1 MAERHVVVTGGARG
15 IGSAILRCLVNTG
28 ASGYSIDVINPD
40 DPITGVRYFTADLGS
55 QAEVEQAFSE
65 ISQVDVL
72 VNNAG
77 IQRAGLVGMQ
87 DPADWR
93 RVIDVNLIGAYEC
106 IRCSSPKM
114 PRGASIISIASV
126 AAFIGLPG
134 RSAYAAA
141 KAGLLGMSR
150 ALAVEFAPRD
160 ITVNAVCPGFI
171 HTAFVDGAIKDG
183 SLNIGS
189 MMERVPL
196 NRMGFVDEIAGAV
209 KFLASE
215 EARYIT
221 GQSITVDG
229 GWTIQGI
236 NQAPDWLTTQVD

>member
-1 MAERHVVVTGGARG
+1 
-15 IGSAILRCLVNTG
+15 
-28 ASGYSIDVINPD
+28 
-40 DPITGVRYFTADLGS
+40 
-55 QAEVEQAFSE
+55 
-65 ISQVDVL
+65 
-72 VNNAG
+72 
-77 IQRAGLVGMQ
+77 
-87 DPADWR
+87 
-93 RVIDVNLIGAYEC
+93 
-106 IRCSSPKM
+106 
-114 PRGASIISIASV
+114 
-126 AAFIGLPG
+126 
-134 RSAYAAA
+134 
-141 KAGLLGMSR
+141 MSR

-236 NQAPDWLTTQVD
+236 SQAPDWLTTQVD